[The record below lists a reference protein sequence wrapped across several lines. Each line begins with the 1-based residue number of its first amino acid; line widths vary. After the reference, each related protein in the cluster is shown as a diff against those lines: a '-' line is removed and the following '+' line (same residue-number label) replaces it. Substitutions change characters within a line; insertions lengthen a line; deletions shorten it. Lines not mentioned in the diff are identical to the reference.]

1 MELSESMHTQL
12 RTWWNALL
20 LAGGVLAA
28 PMLPA
33 KVWILEFVAANDG
46 SVVDEDGDDKD
57 WIEIYNDSNATVDL
71 SGWSLSDDA
80 ADLQKWIFPPGTS
93 LAAKKFLTVFASG
106 KNRRVVDN
114 EFHTNFKLSSGGEY
128 LGLIKADKS

>member
-1 MELSESMHTQL
+1 MELFQTMHTQSTKWL
-12 RTWWNALL
+12 NALL
-20 LAGGVLAA
+20 LAGGILAA

-46 SVVDEDGDDKD
+46 SVVDEDGDDED

-93 LAAKKFLTVFASG
+93 LDAKKFLTVFASG
-106 KNRRVVDN
+106 K
-114 EFHTNFKLSSGGEY
+114 
-128 LGLIKADKS
+128 IIA